1 MRSMD
6 LMFDNTK
13 KNCAGRN
20 CEKIGTIILKLRF
33 LNKTGIF
40 CEQCA
45 EDILAADLA
54 FKVEDEAARL
64 GQ

>member
-13 KNCAGRN
+13 KNCVGRN

-40 CEQCA
+40 CEVCA
-45 EDILAADLA
+45 DG
-54 FKVEDEAARL
+54 FK
-64 GQ
+64 